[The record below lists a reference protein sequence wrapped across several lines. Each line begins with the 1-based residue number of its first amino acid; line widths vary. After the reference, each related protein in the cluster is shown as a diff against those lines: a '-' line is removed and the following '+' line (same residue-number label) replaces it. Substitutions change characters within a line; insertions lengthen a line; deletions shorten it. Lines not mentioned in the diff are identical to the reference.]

1 MSNTNYIGG
10 TVKILETPRQKVIH
24 DNILVVTCRVQIS
37 QVRQTRVIKLI
48 FWGNLAQD
56 VINCYKIND
65 YILIEGY
72 LSLISQVDSEVT
84 TKPLKNIEINVLK
97 VYPFLL
103 GYDRLSSNIE
113 DY

>member
-10 TVKILETPRQKVIH
+10 IVKILETPRQEVIY
-24 DNILVVTCRVQIS
+24 DNILIVRCRVQIS
-37 QVRQTRVIKLI
+37 QIRETRVIKLV
-48 FWGNLAQD
+48 FWGNLAQE

-72 LSLISQVDSEVT
+72 LSITNQIDLEFV
-84 TKPLKNIEINVLK
+84 TKPLKKIYVTVLK

-103 GYDRLSSNIE
+103 GSNHSSSTMD